1 MSLKNKFNINKK
13 PQKKFTTEQELV
25 NIYTN
30 LNNIIT
36 TYDLFNK
43 DQIVNII
50 IDKNSLKKVNTKII
64 IEKIKDIIKI
74 IFNKLNELYYQKIQ
88 IENYLIKL
96 ESDIR
101 KNIKEILE
109 FKIQKEIY
117 LLKIQKFSRINEEY
131 EELKSKVKYNK
142 GKFLKDDKK
151 ENEIFIL
158 RQENSN
164 LKNDIKNLENKI
176 KEYKSNKII
185 NNNIII
191 NSYNKKYTS
200 HNKTK
205 SKEKNYKN
213 ILNTSYSNKRI
224 FNKRTKKENEMNK
237 TVNIFFKEKK
247 NRVIKNI

>member
-1 MSLKNKFNINKK
+1 M
-13 PQKKFTTEQELV
+13 
-25 NIYTN
+25 
-30 LNNIIT
+30 
-36 TYDLFNK
+36 
-43 DQIVNII
+43 
-50 IDKNSLKKVNTKII
+50 
-64 IEKIKDIIKI
+64 
-74 IFNKLNELYYQKIQ
+74 
-88 IENYLIKL
+88 
-96 ESDIR
+96 
-101 KNIKEILE
+101 
-109 FKIQKEIY
+109 
-117 LLKIQKFSRINEEY
+117 
-131 EELKSKVKYNK
+131 KYNK